1 MKKYQTII
9 CSGLILTIA
18 LTSILSCQKSTIT
31 SPSMQSIDS
40 KTEFMN
46 ATNGV
51 DNFDSTVNED
61 FNLILDADDALPK
74 KKSKCYTVTYSPSRS
89 VYPHTKTI
97 DYGTGCTGA
106 AGVTKRGKIIITYYT
121 PKMEAQGRYSEITYQ
136 NYYVNNIH
144 VEGSIKVNK
153 STNSSN
159 QIVFKHIV
167 HKTITTPEGD
177 SKNWNSNLDWTL
189 IQGGNTN
196 AISDDVYQITG
207 HSEGK
212 ETLGNVEAINWQSD
226 VDKNNPL
233 IKPQAC
239 KRKVQG
245 GMIVKIKI
253 KACKDLNEYL
263 DYGDGSCD
271 NRATLIING
280 SAPQQVTLPL
290 RFWPLNQ

>member
-1 MKKYQTII
+1 MKKYKLITR
-9 CSGLILTIA
+9 SGLILTIA
-18 LTSILSCQKSTIT
+18 FISILSCNKSQIT

-40 KTEFMN
+40 KTEYMN

-51 DNFDSTVNED
+51 DNFDSTMNED
-61 FNLILDADDALPK
+61 FNLILAGDDALPESG
-74 KKSKCYTVTYSPSRS
+74 SKCYTITFSPSRT

-121 PKMEAQGRYSEITYQ
+121 PKMEGQGKYSEITYQ

-153 STNSSN
+153 SINNLN

-167 HKTITTPEGD
+167 HKTITTPDGD
-177 SKNWNSNLDWTL
+177 VKDWNSNLDWTL
-189 IQGGNTN
+189 IQGGNTKI
-196 AISDDVYQITG
+196 ISDDVYQITG

-212 ETLGNVEAINWQSD
+212 ETLGDVKAINWQAD
-226 VDKNNPL
+226 VDKNNPV
-233 IKPQAC
+233 IKLQAC

-271 NRATLIING
+271 NRATLTING